1 LVQGRNGPHHPP
13 RVKGHSGCD
22 NWIRRRRSPRSAA
35 HDKQVDAKEPHHPRA
50 DGGHAS
56 HRGRSAEWPIDRIP
70 EAPSQGRGRCSLRR
84 RHGRDPRAFRES
96 PFFPNVRYDGDQFIP
111 HLNRL
116 TDEVHGTGT
125 EVKAVPGIRPDG
137 RTRRGT
143 GSRRRPRGPSIR
155 AGTASRTTSVSGPP
169 RCRMKRFTRHGAV
182 HKSSQPAAW
191 AQRMHLRPGTRDRH
205 RTEVVLLPK
214 WRPDLSPRASGAP
227 DEPKFTDSVFSGL
240 PHHTAI
246 TAMITV
252 GIRMTSL
259 IVLDEYA
266 TDAGD
271 VERTGGRGACPGDPK
286 AAFDGKPGDPLAD
299 LSCLH
304 RTSNG
309 AVWVTAAYQHP
320 WMQLDVPRILAT
332 KRIFCFDTIRIVCYV
347 VQDNPREDSP

>member
-1 LVQGRNGPHHPP
+1 VQSSSAARSRPP
-13 RVKGHSGCD
+13 RL
-22 NWIRRRRSPRSAA
+22 PRVA
-35 HDKQVDAKEPHHPRA
+35 VL
-50 DGGHAS
+50 
-56 HRGRSAEWPIDRIP
+56 P
-70 EAPSQGRGRCSLRR
+70 ERPLRR
-84 RHGRDPRAFRES
+84 RPVHTPSQPPHRRSARHRDRGEGCSRHSAGWAYPA
-96 PFFPNVRYDGDQFIP
+96 
-111 HLNRL
+111 
-116 TDEVHGTGT
+116 
-125 EVKAVPGIRPDG
+125 
-137 RTRRGT
+137 RGT